1 MFTAMQLIGLALVI
15 AGAFIAFGLPGA
27 LVGGGVA
34 LTYFGLAGER

>member
-15 AGAFIAFGLPGA
+15 VGAFLAAGVPGA
-27 LVGGGVA
+27 IVGAGVT